1 MKKIQWQSFLICIFV
16 FPMAIS
22 FATQSAASAQST
34 SKAQGPLISSIKME
48 GFVLQNKNQFVEL
61 FKPYRNKHLSSADI
75 DTILQQ
81 LQEIYEQ
88 AGYQGLVSI
97 VYRVKRKSLVFTVS
111 LIK

>member
-1 MKKIQWQSFLICIFV
+1 MRYCILILLLFIFLPASAQNV
-16 FPMAIS
+16 
-22 FATQSAASAQST
+22 AASQST

-48 GFVLQNKNQFVEL
+48 GFVLGDKNQFVEL
-61 FKPYRNKHLSSADI
+61 FKPYRNKHLSTADI

-88 AGYQGLVSI
+88 AGYQELVSI

>member
-1 MKKIQWQSFLICIFV
+1 MKKF
-16 FPMAIS
+16 FPIVMLLFFIS
-22 FATQSAASAQST
+22 LPVSAQNVTASPST

-88 AGYQGLVSI
+88 DRIRCRLQQAI
-97 VYRVKRKSLVFTVS
+97 RRKSVS
-111 LIK
+111 Q